1 MRKATLLV
9 LIAVIV
15 FSCFTLVSCDRSYDE
30 GEVLSI
36 AKELIEKSKTLNEL
50 YYGEG
55 IAYIDDESRKD
66 GSYYEADYLS
76 LSKFGIK
83 TVDDIKNLTRSVY
96 TVEYSNILIN
106 TKLSSVSSDNS
117 VVSLAR
123 YYQKKNSET
132 GENECIM
139 VYKDAKVFLEDTVIY
154 DYDSMKV
161 SDVDEDIIYVTLSVT
176 VINSENKSQTSSLT
190 VGLIEEE
197 NGFRLDTPTY
207 KTYIKD
213 DYL

>member
-1 MRKATLLV
+1 
-9 LIAVIV
+9 
-15 FSCFTLVSCDRSYDE
+15 
-30 GEVLSI
+30 
-36 AKELIEKSKTLNEL
+36 
-50 YYGEG
+50 
-55 IAYIDDESRKD
+55 
-66 GSYYEADYLS
+66 
-76 LSKFGIK
+76 
-83 TVDDIKNLTRSVY
+83 
-96 TVEYSNILIN
+96 
-106 TKLSSVSSDNS
+106 
-117 VVSLAR
+117 
-123 YYQKKNSET
+123 
-132 GENECIM
+132 M

-161 SDVDEDIIYVTLSVT
+161 SDVDEEIIYVTLSVT